1 MEKNLENIILEMK
14 RLMSYDR
21 SLGNLVIEQ
30 GSADITDLR
39 RSKEQLSN
47 KSTSKVAV
55 DKEGIT
61 YNQKFK
67 TYKGYFD
74 NEMMLGECFYVEEF
88 TSSNANAYSA
98 MDIPKD
104 KIFKD
109 NDGYYIKAD
118 TKDYGDNRKIKVY
131 LPKDEFFKQFIGMV
145 KSFIAYETCGD
156 AKKRQGGKK
165 YSLIYQLTNPEDAIV
180 TQIVDS
186 EGVKHTDTNVSRGW
200 QISTFGGSESGYFRV
215 KNQND
220 VGSSTPNTLI
230 NSTLPSE
237 FVEYSLQNYGEEYG
251 RSEFDIW
258 YDSGWGTVVMIGGA
272 VLLSVIT
279 GGVAGLFTAGM
290 ESALMARGITLATEL
305 GAELV
310 VGIPEAIYLAKRGNN
325 AGATMVLLFSLLPLL
340 NKTGFIKRASGTLS
354 NKQQYEL
361 ISQIYRN
368 SDQFKTPGD
377 IKAWIK
383 SLDNKTR
390 TFVEETLQQGSTA
403 LKKINSDVLEKDIK
417 DGLKTL
423 IDEVKVNKVVT
434 SEIKATNLTFTNL
447 LKSYSNGKWSTP
459 LKLIGLNLGAV
470 FASIP
475 IITTLVEDDE
485 ELKRDPQKILERAAD
500 NAQKIYDKISQE
512 SVGELNKKISELEA
526 KLTSNPNDMDSA
538 REYLNIVKDLNNLNY
553 QDLKSQIMRSFLQ
566 KVIVDIKTKYLEN
579 KSKKQ
584 YSENQKMI
592 EEFNSVMLG
601 GADEI
606 WKSLLTDCTTTE
618 NTPFKTRDEACKF
631 LDWVN
636 TNHPEFTYTWR
647 NIKLV
652 ITPCSTDDR
661 KFQPDWYL
669 INDCEIKYAYS
680 KYKSIYNNG
689 K

>member
-1 MEKNLENIILEMK
+1 MEKNLKNVLLEMK

-21 SLGNLVIEQ
+21 SLGNLITEQ
-30 GSADITDLR
+30 GSADITDNR
-39 RSKEQLSN
+39 RSKEQLST
-47 KSTSKVAV
+47 STVAV

-61 YNQKFK
+61 YKQKFK
-67 TYKGYFD
+67 TRKGYFD
-74 NEMMLGECFYVEEF
+74 NEMMLGECFYIEEF

-118 TKDYGDNRKIKVY
+118 TKDYGDNRKVKVY

-145 KSFIAYETCGD
+145 KSFIAYETCND
-156 AKKRQGGKK
+156 SRKRQGGKK

-180 TQIVDS
+180 TQIIDS
-186 EGVKHTDTNVSRGW
+186 EGVKYTDTDVSRGW
-200 QISTFGGSESGYFRV
+200 QISTFGGSESGYFRS

-220 VGSSTPNTLI
+220 ISVTPNTLI
-230 NSTLPSE
+230 NSTLPSD

-258 YDSGWGTVVMIGGA
+258 YDSGWGTAIMIGGA
-272 VLLSVIT
+272 ILLSVMT
-279 GGVAGLFTAGM
+279 GGIAGVLTAGM
-290 ESALMARGITLATEL
+290 ESALMARGITLAAEL

-325 AGATMVLLFSLLPLL
+325 AGATMVLIFSLLPLL
-340 NKTGFIKRASGTLS
+340 NRSGLIKRASGTLS

-361 ISQIYRN
+361 INQIYKN
-368 SDQFKTPGD
+368 SDEFKTPGD
-377 IKAWIK
+377 IKSWIK

-390 TFVEETLQQGSTA
+390 TFVEETLQQGSNA
-403 LKKINSDVLEKDIK
+403 LGKLDKDLLEKDIR
-417 DGLKTL
+417 DGLKRV
-423 IDEVKVNKVVT
+423 IDDIKVNKVVT
-434 SEIKATNLTFTNL
+434 SAGNKEIVDV
-447 LKSYSNGKWSTP
+447 LKGFSNNKWSTA
-459 LKLIGLNLGAV
+459 LNLIGLNLGAV
-470 FASIP
+470 LATIP
-475 IITTLVEDDE
+475 IIITAVEDDE
-485 ELKRDPQKILERAAD
+485 DFKRDPQKILEKASE
-500 NAQKIYDKISQE
+500 NAQKILDKVSEKIKND
-512 SVGELNKKISELEA
+512 LNKKITELNS
-526 KLTSNPNDMDSA
+526 KLMSNPNDMDSA
-538 REYLNIVKDLNNLNY
+538 KEYLNILKDISY
-553 QDLKSQIMRSFLQ
+553 EDYHDYKSDIMKSFLQ
-566 KVIVDIKTKYLEN
+566 SAITDIKIEYLEN

-584 YSENQKMI
+584 YSENQKLI
-592 EEFNSVMLG
+592 QEFSSAIPG
-601 GADEI
+601 SDTEI

-636 TNHPEFTYTWR
+636 TNHPEFTYNWGEYK
-647 NIKLV
+647 KLV
-652 ITPCSTDDR
+652 ITPCSTEDR
-661 KFQPDWYL
+661 KIQPDWYL

-689 K
+689 E